1 MRRTTLAL
9 VAAVLATATVS
20 LQAHTFAQQ
29 PPLREGEQPYH
40 GYKAPPKPPVTVLN
54 RAKISPEQ
62 FETYV
67 RIRQDLMQNPNV
79 APLLRQPEEL
89 RAQALERYLQ
99 REGAGMSAEEFV
111 RIHREVQND
120 PDLRAAAEGGA
131 PQSGAPQSGSAGSS
145 TGAAPSAS
153 PQ

>member
-1 MRRTTLAL
+1 MRWTTPAL

-20 LQAHTFAQQ
+20 LEAQTFAQQ

-40 GYKAPPKPPVTVLN
+40 GYKAPAKPPVTVLN
-54 RAKISPEQ
+54 KAKISPEQ
-62 FETYV
+62 FDTYV

-99 REGAGMSAEEFV
+99 REGTGMSAEEFV

-120 PDLRAAAEGGA
+120 PELRAAAEAGA
-131 PQSGAPQSGSAGSS
+131 SQSGAAGSS